1 MTTLTPPEWVSFPS
15 SVGFRGC
22 TASRAYGSFYGQ
34 IASGTSDADRLAQI
48 IHGCKAVALLSCT
61 EFESESTFISRA
73 HRKASNSGRFTLIGE
88 TEKLEWN
95 LGRKRLLKYYLLIKW
110 VIYIKTNLT
119 KITDHAQSKPL
130 RYNRVGLV
138 KFNNV

>member
-88 TEKLEWN
+88 TEKLE
-95 LGRKRLLKYYLLIKW
+95 
-110 VIYIKTNLT
+110 
-119 KITDHAQSKPL
+119 
-130 RYNRVGLV
+130 
-138 KFNNV
+138 